1 MIWRGRY
8 GEGVMERA
16 LWRGRYGVM
25 KWELGIIGI
34 EKIRRSI
41 MVKLI

>member
-1 MIWRGRY
+1 
-8 GEGVMERA
+8 MERA
-16 LWRGRYGVM
+16 MERELWRGRYGVM
-25 KWELGIIGI
+25 KWELGSIGI